1 MLKMLFYGFLFYFI
15 YKVIFE
21 IVVPV
26 SKGVKNVR
34 SQMEQMQSQARQNA
48 ENQHFREN
56 TTTKPTA
63 EAPKTE
69 DYIDFEEVKNK

>member
-1 MLKMLFYGFLFYFI
+1 MLKMLFYGFLFYFL

-34 SQMEQMQSQARQNA
+34 SQMEQMQSQARQNT

-63 EAPKTE
+63 ESPKKE

>member
-1 MLKMLFYGFLFYFI
+1 MLKMIIYGFLFYFL

-26 SKGVKNVR
+26 SKGVKTVR
-34 SQMEQMQSQARQNA
+34 SKMEQMQSQARQNA
-48 ENQHFREN
+48 ENQQFKEN
-56 TTTKPTA
+56 TPSKPA
-63 EAPKTE
+63 QEVPKAE

>member
-48 ENQHFREN
+48 ENQQFREN

>member
-1 MLKMLFYGFLFYFI
+1 MLKMILYGFLFYFL

-48 ENQHFREN
+48 ENQQFREN
-56 TTTKPTA
+56 TASKPTS
-63 EAPKTE
+63 ESPKAE